1 MRRER
6 LRSPRLLRSA
16 LTSSLRA
23 SQNLMGPATQN
34 LRGPAIASKDQVIA
48 VSRKQMTIYAANF
61 RPADIVHDV
70 HVLAAG

>member
-16 LTSSLRA
+16 LTSNLRV
-23 SQNLMGPATQN
+23 SQNLM
-34 LRGPAIASKDQVIA
+34 GPAIASKDQVIA
-48 VSRKQMTIYAANF
+48 VSRKRMTIHAANF
-61 RPADIVHDV
+61 RPADIDHDV